1 MAKTKA
7 STLSS
12 TLKENINVKAVAST
26 VIGGALLL
34 YAYKN
39 RSSKLGKLASVAGS
53 SLLGRGLSGVGI
65 L

>member
-1 MAKTKA
+1 MAKRN
-7 STLSS
+7 SSPLSS
-12 TLKENINVKAVAST
+12 LKENVNMKTVAST

-39 RSSKLGKLASVAGS
+39 RSTKLGKLASVAGS
-53 SLLGRGLSGVGI
+53 SLLGRGLGSVGI